1 MKSPSLSELLFFKS
15 KKKEKKVKIIV
26 KMIFGSH
33 LYGTNTENSD
43 TDYKGI
49 FLPTKK
55 EIYLNNIPKSINTM
69 TKKNNT
75 EKNSSDD
82 IDTEIYSLHYFLK
95 LACEG
100 QTVAIDML
108 HASDNMILESSDI
121 WKEIV
126 LNRQKFYTKNLSAF
140 VGYARK
146 QAAKY
151 GIKGSRLEAME
162 KVINYLNQFDPD
174 NWLDRQ
180 EIWNNLPTGEHIHFL
195 PANEKTKYQMYQV
208 CGKKFLSHVKIENV
222 INSLQRSYD
231 EYGKRAQLAKQN
243 IGVDWKAVSHA
254 IRAAIQMTEI
264 YTKGDLYFP
273 LKQAELLRNIKEGK
287 LDYETFV
294 APILEKLMDNVE
306 ELANKSGL
314 PEKVNKK
321 FWDDFLV
328 NVIEKNI

>member
-1 MKSPSLSELLFFKS
+1 
-15 KKKEKKVKIIV
+15 
-26 KMIFGSH
+26 MIFGSH

-49 FLPTKK
+49 
-55 EIYLNNIPKSINTM
+55 
-69 TKKNNT
+69 
-75 EKNSSDD
+75 
-82 IDTEIYSLHYFLK
+82 
-95 LACEG
+95 
-100 QTVAIDML
+100 
-108 HASDNMILESSDI
+108 
-121 WKEIV
+121 
-126 LNRQKFYTKNLSAF
+126 
-140 VGYARK
+140 
-146 QAAKY
+146 
-151 GIKGSRLEAME
+151 
-162 KVINYLNQFDPD
+162 
-174 NWLDRQ
+174 
-180 EIWNNLPTGEHIHFL
+180 FL